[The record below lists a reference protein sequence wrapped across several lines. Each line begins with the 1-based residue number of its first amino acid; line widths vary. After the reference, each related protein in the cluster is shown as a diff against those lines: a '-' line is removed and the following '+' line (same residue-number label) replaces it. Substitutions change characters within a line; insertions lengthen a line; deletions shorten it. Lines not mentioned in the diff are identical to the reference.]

1 MVPNAQVIKAIEALE
16 YRVTVGD
23 VATQSGL
30 DVQTVERELL
40 ALASQGG
47 GHLQASTTGELA
59 YAFPK
64 NYRAIL
70 RQKSRQL
77 RLLELWQ
84 KVWPILFAGIRIS
97 FGILLLISIV
107 LVYVAILVAIVS
119 ASSSQKEGS
128 GDNRRR
134 SSSSYN
140 NFYFDI
146 RPFLYLFFNPR
157 RRAQPRWNST
167 QTRQPAHDSS
177 LNFLEA
183 VYSFL
188 FGDGNPNADLE
199 EKRWQL
205 IGRAIRAQDG
215 VAIAEQIAPYLD
227 ELGMGDTLEY
237 EDYMLPVLLRFN
249 GVPEVSPQGEMVY
262 RFPELQ
268 VAAEERQSQSLP
280 RFLQAVLQKFSIA
293 SSQQITYAIVLGAVN
308 LIGIAM
314 LGSLLGDVDVAGQLG
329 GFYGFVRS
337 IYWLLLAYGVAFLTI
352 PIGRYFWIQ
361 RQNQSI
367 QAGNT
372 ARQERAAQL
381 ANATEGGLR
390 QKLDFAR
397 RFSRSTTISD
407 DDVLYSSDRDL
418 AAQELDRLQQADE
431 TP

>member
-1 MVPNAQVIKAIEALE
+1 MVPNSQVMQAVEALD

-40 ALASQGG
+40 ALASVGG
-47 GHLQASTTGELA
+47 GHLQASTAGELA
-59 YAFPK
+59 YAFPQ
-64 NYRAIL
+64 NFRAIL

-77 RLLELWQ
+77 RRREFWQ
-84 KVWPILFAGIRIS
+84 KVGSILFAGIRLS

-107 LVYVAILVAIVS
+107 LVYVAILVAVIS
-119 ASSSQKEGS
+119 ASSQKDGS
-128 GDNRRR
+128 SNNRRR
-134 SSSSYN
+134 SSSYN

-146 RPFLYLFFNPR
+146 RPFWYLFFNLR
-157 RRAQPRWNST
+157 RQTQARWHRAQT
-167 QTRQPAHDSS
+167 AQPANNSP

-188 FGDGNPNADLE
+188 FGDGDPNADLE

-205 IGRAIRAQDG
+205 IGGAIRANDG
-215 VAIAEQIAPYLD
+215 VAIAEQVAPYLD
-227 ELGMGDTLEY
+227 ELGTGDTLEY

-249 GVPEVSPQGEMVY
+249 GVPEVSPRGEMIY

-268 VAAEERQSQSLP
+268 VVAEERQSRTLP
-280 RFLQAVLQKFSIA
+280 QFLQASLQKFSIA
-293 SSQQITYAIVLGAVN
+293 SAQQIMLAIVLGVAN
-308 LIGIAM
+308 LIGIAI
-314 LGSLLGDVDVAGQLG
+314 LGSLLGDVDIVGQLG
-329 GFYGFVRS
+329 GFYGFVSS
-337 IYWLLLAYGVAFLTI
+337 IYWLLVVYGVAFLTI

-372 ARQERAAQL
+372 ARQDRAAQL
-381 ANATEGGLR
+381 ANAEDGGLQ
-390 QKLDFAR
+390 QKLNFAR
-397 RFSRSTTISD
+397 KFSRSTTIAD
-407 DDVLYSSDRDL
+407 DDILYTSEQDL

-431 TP
+431 P